1 MNRLSTLLMG
11 VFVGAAPMF
20 TAMKYHVVR
29 ADDGVHM
36 IPKVSAELGGA
47 YVDIREFDASQW
59 DDNRALAVAIVN
71 ADKDYL
77 LKDSAASS
85 FRSTVDSVL
94 QSLGRRTD

>member
-1 MNRLSTLLMG
+1 MNRLSTLIMG
-11 VFVGAAPMF
+11 ALIGAAAMF
-20 TAMKYHVVR
+20 TAMKFHVVR

-59 DDNRALAVAIVN
+59 DEHRALAVAIVN

-77 LKDSAASS
+77 LKDSAAST

-94 QSLGRRTD
+94 QSLGRKTD